1 MSQDHDQESLVI
13 SELQASTGKIGM
25 LRLNAEKTLNSLT
38 LSMVEAMFVQL
49 RDWETDESIALVILI
64 GSGDKAFC
72 AGGDVQELYQSAI
85 ESPGGPCTQGEAFF
99 KSEYQLNYQLHTYSK
114 PIICFGNGIVMGG
127 GLGLMAGASHRIAT
141 ESTRIAMPEISIGLF
156 PDVGGTY
163 FFNQMPYNFGVF
175 FALTGASINARDAL
189 YTRLADHVIP
199 WNTHN
204 QLLKSLQKVDWDT
217 SDIQKNHH
225 LIDKQIESFAL
236 GTKALNTMMESEIQV
251 HHKLL
256 ETICLHT
263 SLAEVLLEI
272 NQFDEDN
279 HWFSKA
285 KSTITHGSPLSSIL
299 IYEQL
304 RRHRHS
310 NLETVF
316 LSEFQLATNVIRYP
330 EFAEGVR
337 ALLID
342 KDKSPKWQ
350 FKHFSEIPCS
360 LLERFFTAPWD
371 TNPLKLDN
379 KIITKAKSNTT
390 IG

>member
-1 MSQDHDQESLVI
+1 MSKYMSQDLDQESVVF
-13 SELQASTGKIGM
+13 SELKASTGKIGM

-38 LSMVEAMFVQL
+38 LSMVDAMSEQL
-49 RDWETDESIALVILI
+49 RHWEADENIAVIILI

-85 ESPGGPCTQGEAFF
+85 KSPGGPCTQGEAFF
-99 KSEYQLNYQLHTYSK
+99 KSEYHLNYQIHSYSK
-114 PIICFGNGIVMGG
+114 PIICFGNGVVMGG

-141 ESTRIAMPEISIGLF
+141 ESTRIAMPEITIGLF

-163 FFNQMPYNFGVF
+163 FLNQMPYNFGVF

-204 QLLKSLQKVDWDT
+204 KLLKNLQKVNWD
-217 SDIQKNHH
+217 SSNIQNSHA
-225 LIDKQIESFAL
+225 LVDQEIESFAIE
-236 GTKALNTMMESEIQV
+236 TKALHALMESEIQV

-256 ETICLHT
+256 ETICLKT
-263 SLAEVLLEI
+263 SLSEVILEI
-272 NQFDEDN
+272 NKFDKGN
-279 HWFSKA
+279 HWYNKA
-285 KSTITHGSPLSSIL
+285 KSAITHGSPLSSVL

-304 RRHRHS
+304 RRHRYS

-316 LSEFQLATNVIRYP
+316 LSEFQLATNIIRYP

-342 KDKSPKWQ
+342 KDKSPKWK
-350 FKHFSEIPCS
+350 FKHFSDIPCHV
-360 LLERFFTAPWD
+360 LEHFFTAPWD
-371 TNPLKLDN
+371 SNPLKLDS
-379 KIITKAKSNTT
+379 K
-390 IG
+390 G

>member
-1 MSQDHDQESLVI
+1 MNTYMSHPSDQESLVI
-13 SELQASTGKIGM
+13 SELQANTGKIGM

-38 LSMVEAMFVQL
+38 LSMVEAMSKQL
-49 RDWETDESIALVILI
+49 RDWEIDVDIAMVVLI

-141 ESTRIAMPEISIGLF
+141 ESTRIAMPEVTIGLF

-163 FFNQMPYNFGVF
+163 FLNQMPYNFGVF

-189 YTRLADHVIP
+189 YTRLADYVIP
-199 WNTHN
+199 WNTHKK
-204 QLLKSLQKVDWDT
+204 LLENLQKINWDT
-217 SDIQKNHH
+217 SDIENSHH
-225 LIDKQIESFAL
+225 LIDEQIKVFSIDEQDLHA
-236 GTKALNTMMESEIQV
+236 MMLSEIQV

-256 ETICLHT
+256 ETICLHN

-272 NQFDEDN
+272 SQFDKDN
-279 HWFSKA
+279 HWFNKA
-285 KSTITHGSPLSSIL
+285 KSAITHGSPLSSVL

-310 NLETVF
+310 SIETVF

-330 EFAEGVR
+330 EFTEGVR

-350 FKHFSEIPCS
+350 FKHFSDIPCNV
-360 LLERFFTAPWD
+360 LEHFFTAPWD
-371 TNPLKLDN
+371 TNPLKL
-379 KIITKAKSNTT
+379 
-390 IG
+390 GH

>member
-1 MSQDHDQESLVI
+1 MSHPSDQESLVI
-13 SELQASTGKIGM
+13 SELQANTGKIGM

-38 LSMVEAMFVQL
+38 LSMVEAMSKQL
-49 RDWETDESIALVILI
+49 RDWEIDVDIAMVVLI

-141 ESTRIAMPEISIGLF
+141 ESTRIAMPEVTIGLF

-163 FFNQMPYNFGVF
+163 FLNQMPYNFGVF

-189 YTRLADHVIP
+189 YTRLADYVIP
-199 WNTHN
+199 WNTHKK
-204 QLLKSLQKVDWDT
+204 LLENLQKINWDT
-217 SDIQKNHH
+217 SDIENSHH
-225 LIDKQIESFAL
+225 LIDEQIKVFSIDEQDLHA
-236 GTKALNTMMESEIQV
+236 MMLSEIQV

-256 ETICLHT
+256 ETICLHN

-272 NQFDEDN
+272 SQFDKDN
-279 HWFSKA
+279 HWFNKA
-285 KSTITHGSPLSSIL
+285 KSAITHGSPLSSVL

-310 NLETVF
+310 SIETVF

-330 EFAEGVR
+330 EFTEGVR

-350 FKHFSEIPCS
+350 FKHFSDIPCNV
-360 LLERFFTAPWD
+360 LEHFFTAPWD
-371 TNPLKLDN
+371 TNPLKL
-379 KIITKAKSNTT
+379 
-390 IG
+390 GH